1 MINFIMKFVKIQKL
15 LLIKTMQ
22 INKNPLSHR
31 ITTSFNKFD
40 FYYNELFN
48 KIVLNLRLIFF

>member
-1 MINFIMKFVKIQKL
+1 MKFVKIQKL